1 MVSLTIEESISK
13 LKINLIRRRPFYG
26 VILMKLNEL
35 RESDAIDIASTDGN
49 TIFYNREYME
59 SLTESERNF
68 YLLHQLYHCIF
79 MHPTR
84 MVNKDSKVANIAAD
98 YLVNYYIDME
108 KEEFRRN
115 QIMITPPKDAL
126 MVESQEDKDLLEKL
140 SFEQLYEILYKNMK
154 KQEQNKNIDD
164 NIESNGEGKSGLG
177 KNINYQNV
185 KEDLIRPK
193 NVQKTSSNM
202 RRIIQES
209 IITNKMQGNKSM
221 GDMPGNLLRKI
232 EDLIGTR
239 LPWHKYLRRYL
250 SNIASDDLSFDT
262 PDKNHIYREL
272 ILPGPYED
280 ENRLED
286 ILFVIDTSG
295 SISDDDLN
303 NFMTQAYNICNDF
316 NATGKVIFFDSIV
329 QDIFDIDKDNFK
341 KARPAGGEGTNVD
354 SAFSYIRDKK
364 LKYICAVVLT
374 DGYFPRPN
382 ILIRNVIWC
391 LTEDATTR
399 NIEGYKGSKI
409 IKM

>member
-1 MVSLTIEESISK
+1 
-13 LKINLIRRRPFYG
+13 
-26 VILMKLNEL
+26 
-35 RESDAIDIASTDGN
+35 
-49 TIFYNREYME
+49 
-59 SLTESERNF
+59 
-68 YLLHQLYHCIF
+68 
-79 MHPTR
+79 
-84 MVNKDSKVANIAAD
+84 
-98 YLVNYYIDME
+98 
-108 KEEFRRN
+108 
-115 QIMITPPKDAL
+115 
-126 MVESQEDKDLLEKL
+126 
-140 SFEQLYEILYKNMK
+140 MK

-164 NIESNGEGKSGLG
+164 NSESNGEGKSGLG

-250 SNIASDDLSFDT
+250 SNMASDDLSFDT

-341 KARPAGGEGTNVD
+341 KARPTGGEGTNID

-399 NIEGYKGSKI
+399 NIEEYKGSKI

>member
-1 MVSLTIEESISK
+1 
-13 LKINLIRRRPFYG
+13 
-26 VILMKLNEL
+26 
-35 RESDAIDIASTDGN
+35 
-49 TIFYNREYME
+49 
-59 SLTESERNF
+59 
-68 YLLHQLYHCIF
+68 
-79 MHPTR
+79 
-84 MVNKDSKVANIAAD
+84 
-98 YLVNYYIDME
+98 
-108 KEEFRRN
+108 
-115 QIMITPPKDAL
+115 

-221 GDMPGNLLRKI
+221 GDMPGSLLRKI

-295 SISDDDLN
+295 SVSDDDLN

-341 KARPAGGEGTNVD
+341 KARPTGGEGTNVD

>member
-1 MVSLTIEESISK
+1 
-13 LKINLIRRRPFYG
+13 
-26 VILMKLNEL
+26 
-35 RESDAIDIASTDGN
+35 
-49 TIFYNREYME
+49 
-59 SLTESERNF
+59 
-68 YLLHQLYHCIF
+68 

-164 NIESNGEGKSGLG
+164 NSESNGEGKSGLG

-250 SNIASDDLSFDT
+250 SNMASDDLSFDT

-341 KARPAGGEGTNVD
+341 KARPTGGEGTNID

-399 NIEGYKGSKI
+399 NIEEYKIGI
-409 IKM
+409 FCIG

>member
-1 MVSLTIEESISK
+1 
-13 LKINLIRRRPFYG
+13 
-26 VILMKLNEL
+26 
-35 RESDAIDIASTDGN
+35 
-49 TIFYNREYME
+49 
-59 SLTESERNF
+59 
-68 YLLHQLYHCIF
+68 
-79 MHPTR
+79 
-84 MVNKDSKVANIAAD
+84 
-98 YLVNYYIDME
+98 ME

-209 IITNKMQGNKSM
+209 IITNKMQGDKSM

-295 SISDDDLN
+295 SVSDDDLN

-316 NATGKVIFFDSIV
+316 TELRR
-329 QDIFDIDKDNFK
+329 FK
-341 KARPAGGEGTNVD
+341 
-354 SAFSYIRDKK
+354 
-364 LKYICAVVLT
+364 LT
-374 DGYFPRPN
+374 
-382 ILIRNVIWC
+382 
-391 LTEDATTR
+391 
-399 NIEGYKGSKI
+399 
-409 IKM
+409 

>member
-1 MVSLTIEESISK
+1 
-13 LKINLIRRRPFYG
+13 
-26 VILMKLNEL
+26 
-35 RESDAIDIASTDGN
+35 
-49 TIFYNREYME
+49 
-59 SLTESERNF
+59 
-68 YLLHQLYHCIF
+68 

-341 KARPAGGEGTNVD
+341 KARPTGGEGTNVD

-399 NIEGYKGSKI
+399 NIEEYKGSKI